1 MKRRDFIKH
10 IPLGLAAASIPFS
23 VGGFSGR
30 AFGKSPMLDALLNTQ
45 GDTDRVLVL
54 INLQGGNDGL
64 NMVIPFEDPLYAS
77 NRAGIG
83 FTSAGD
89 KASLANYKLRT
100 DLALNPVMGIT
111 PGQNPTPTKFMDM
124 FTNGKLAVLQNVGY
138 TNPNRSHFRATDIWN
153 SGTDS
158 NLVISTGWLGRYLE
172 TLVPE
177 DYPLSINSPDP
188 VAISID
194 YSTSLAFQGDKSV
207 MALAVTDPSKYS
219 AAANYPDDTNPANNF
234 GNELSFVRGVLQQS
248 DVYGARFASVFS
260 NANATKNKVAYS
272 TTNNLAQQLKK
283 VAWCINAGMTTKVY
297 FVSLSGFDTHVNE
310 NSKNTAQGQGL
321 LLSMLAEAISTF
333 QQDIEL
339 MGVADRVLGMTYSE
353 FGRRVNQ
360 NGSSGTDHGTCA
372 PMFVFGNGVNGEVYG
387 RHPDLKNLDIYADLV
402 NQFDFR
408 QVYASLLTQWFGAN
422 DTLRKSIL
430 NKPEFSTQA
439 EFLSQFPINGSG
451 TMQNLIKNP
460 INGVSPT
467 SRPAS
472 AILYQN
478 YPNPVRSHT
487 EIRFD
492 LAEGSRVTLE
502 VFDARG
508 ELMAT
513 LADTYHGSGTYTI
526 PFDASRLASGTYYYR
541 LDAAGVVE
549 SRAMTIVR

>member
-83 FTSAGD
+83 YISASE
-89 KASLANYKLRT
+89 KASLANYKLRS
-100 DLALNPVMGIT
+100 DLALNQVMGIT
-111 PGQNPTPTKFMDM
+111 TGQNPTPTKFMDM

-207 MALAVTDPSKYS
+207 MALAVTDPSNYN

-234 GNELSFVRGVLQQS
+234 GN
-248 DVYGARFASVFS
+248 
-260 NANATKNKVAYS
+260 
-272 TTNNLAQQLKK
+272 
-283 VAWCINAGMTTKVY
+283 
-297 FVSLSGFDTHVNE
+297 
-310 NSKNTAQGQGL
+310 
-321 LLSMLAEAISTF
+321 
-333 QQDIEL
+333 
-339 MGVADRVLGMTYSE
+339 
-353 FGRRVNQ
+353 
-360 NGSSGTDHGTCA
+360 
-372 PMFVFGNGVNGEVYG
+372 
-387 RHPDLKNLDIYADLV
+387 
-402 NQFDFR
+402 DF
-408 QVYASLLTQWFGAN
+408 
-422 DTLRKSIL
+422 
-430 NKPEFSTQA
+430 
-439 EFLSQFPINGSG
+439 
-451 TMQNLIKNP
+451 
-460 INGVSPT
+460 
-467 SRPAS
+467 
-472 AILYQN
+472 
-478 YPNPVRSHT
+478 
-487 EIRFD
+487 
-492 LAEGSRVTLE
+492 
-502 VFDARG
+502 
-508 ELMAT
+508 
-513 LADTYHGSGTYTI
+513 
-526 PFDASRLASGTYYYR
+526 
-541 LDAAGVVE
+541 
-549 SRAMTIVR
+549 